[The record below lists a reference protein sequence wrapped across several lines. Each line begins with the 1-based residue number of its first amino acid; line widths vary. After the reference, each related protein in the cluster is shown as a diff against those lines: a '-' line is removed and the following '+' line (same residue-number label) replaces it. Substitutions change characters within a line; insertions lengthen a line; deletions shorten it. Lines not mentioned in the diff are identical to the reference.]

1 MGIPLASGMN
11 WRYKIAQAILHV
23 RPLDKNTKDG
33 CWTPKAS
40 VTTCEGI
47 DCNQP
52 FSWNYWKHHCYVCGR
67 VVCGRCTSNSLFKAN
82 RNRRCRNI
90 GGHQNREIEC
100 LKRRIEFGGLSK
112 FDKYPCLTK
121 LMTALPDP
129 ELIHNQ
135 DNNTYTWTKDYLP
148 TGRSIQLHPPS
159 GQARPAQPQP
169 ASGRRAQ
176 RDDEYEMFR
185 QWMDRYNN
193 ES

>member
-67 VVCGRCTSNSLFKAN
+67 VVCGRCTSNSLFSRN
-82 RNRRCRNI
+82 RNRRCQNV
-90 GGHQNREIEC
+90 GNHQNRDIAC
-100 LKRRIEFGGLSK
+100 LKRRIEFGNHPSLK
-112 FDKYPCLTK
+112 KMMMAEPE
-121 LMTALPDP
+121 P
-129 ELIHNQ
+129 ELI
-135 DNNTYTWTKDYLP
+135 DNRDGTYTWTKDYQP
-148 TGRSIQLHPPS
+148 AGGWIPNPAAQRQGPQLQLPS
-159 GQARPAQPQP
+159 G
-169 ASGRRAQ
+169 SGRRAQ
-176 RDDEYEMFR
+176 RDEYERFLQM
-185 QWMDRYNN
+185 MDRYNESN
-193 ES
+193 ETRREE